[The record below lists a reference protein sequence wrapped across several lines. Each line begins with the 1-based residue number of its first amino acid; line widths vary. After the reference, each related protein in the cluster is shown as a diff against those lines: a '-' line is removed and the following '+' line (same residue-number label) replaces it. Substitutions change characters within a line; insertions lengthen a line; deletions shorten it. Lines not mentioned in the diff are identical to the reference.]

1 MKKFQ
6 KLLER
11 ISSKLTVKQAIFTL
25 AVCGI
30 VFILVLV
37 YDAKDYKFDM
47 PLNLLWI
54 LFGGL
59 TFIFADISIEKTVDN
74 LIERETKTILQAIKH
89 LLSDEYKLVKYD
101 GDLEIFELYD
111 DATKSN
117 NQKLYAKLD
126 VDDNICYA
134 IIDDYGNIISEK
146 KSKKYRFFL
155 ENIYVC
161 Y

>member
-11 ISSKLTVKQAIFTL
+11 ISSKLTKNQAIFIL

-30 VFILVLV
+30 AFILALS
-37 YDAKDYKFDM
+37 YDVKDYKLDM
-47 PLNLLWI
+47 PLTLLWI
-54 LFGGL
+54 LFCGL
-59 TFIFADISIEKTVDN
+59 TFIFVNISIDKTVDYV
-74 LIERETKTILQAIKH
+74 IERETKTILQAIKH

-111 DATKSN
+111 DATKVN

-126 VDDNICYA
+126 VDDSICYA
-134 IIDDYGNIISEK
+134 IIDVDGNIISEK